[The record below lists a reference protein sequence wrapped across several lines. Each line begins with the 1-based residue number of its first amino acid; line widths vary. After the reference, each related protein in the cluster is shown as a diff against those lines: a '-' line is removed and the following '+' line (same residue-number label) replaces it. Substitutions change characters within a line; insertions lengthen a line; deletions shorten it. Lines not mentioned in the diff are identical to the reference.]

1 MLSRLRSIGSLY
13 RRKTLALYPSS
24 FLFVLDIAYAPMNSN
39 QISLQRF
46 SLHLST
52 CVAFPFFDIVPFQR
66 KRVPRYRSDRRPLL
80 KNLQL
85 EIPHCRIFPRVENRP
100 ISFTRAGI
108 PRAKVDIKWRAIK
121 MQMMHHVRQKDP
133 RILMSQGVKEK

>member
-1 MLSRLRSIGSLY
+1 M
-13 RRKTLALYPSS
+13 LALYPSS
-24 FLFVLDIAYAPMNSN
+24 FPFVLDIAYAPMKSN

-46 SLHLST
+46 SLHLPT
-52 CVAFPFFDIVPFQR
+52 CVAFPFFDIVSFQR

-100 ISFTRAGI
+100 IFFHSRGYSACKSRYQMASDKNANDAACASKGSQNSDVTGCKR
-108 PRAKVDIKWRAIK
+108 KVAEREIF
-121 MQMMHHVRQKDP
+121 
-133 RILMSQGVKEK
+133 